1 MTAEWTVIVSREVR
15 QWFDQQAQADQIIVR
30 KVIERLRTQGNRLR
44 MPHSRSLGG
53 GLYELRFSVNA
64 GRVDQRITYVFDVER
79 RVITLT
85 TFSKTERRQVQRARD
100 AQKDY
105 ERRDGS

>member
-1 MTAEWTVIVSREVR
+1 M
-15 QWFDQQAQADQIIVR
+15 
-30 KVIERLRTQGNRLR
+30 
-44 MPHSRSLGG
+44 
-53 GLYELRFSVNA
+53 NA

-85 TFSKTERRQVQRARD
+85 TFSKTRNNERRQVQRARD

-105 ERRDGS
+105 ERRNGS